1 MVLSAYRREGPID
14 VMDRTYARLIQ
25 TLSLNPLDQYCWCSK
40 TTSVRTKWPFSYT
53 ERLDGGAYE

>member
-25 TLSLNPLDQYCWCSK
+25 TWSPNRLDLYCWCWK
-40 TTSVRTKWPFSYT
+40 TKSARAKRPFSYT